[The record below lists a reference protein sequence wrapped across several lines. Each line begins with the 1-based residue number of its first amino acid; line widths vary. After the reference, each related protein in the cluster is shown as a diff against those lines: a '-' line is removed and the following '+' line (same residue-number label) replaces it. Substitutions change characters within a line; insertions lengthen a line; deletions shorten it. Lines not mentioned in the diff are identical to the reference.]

1 MALNNRIQSKDRR
14 NRIYVS
20 VNDGQAR
27 LYGLAAD
34 KRSASLAEESRRD
47 ATGLVGYPERDSSR
61 QRTFRLKQ
69 VFDRFI
75 AGNQSSHG
83 SFGVFLM
90 GLQLP
95 RV

>member
-34 KRSASLAEESRRD
+34 KRSASLAEEIA
-47 ATGLVGYPERDSSR
+47 ATQPGLSGIQNE
-61 QRTFRLKQ
+61 
-69 VFDRFI
+69 I
-75 AGNQSSHG
+75 AVVS
-83 SFGVFLM
+83 
-90 GLQLP
+90 GLSG
-95 RV
+95 